1 MLDKLAKILSGKLKS
16 DQRKILINI
25 GWLTFEKVF
34 RMSIG
39 FITLSWTARFLG
51 VEQFGA
57 FNFAL
62 AFVGLFT
69 PLSKLASDQIVF
81 RDLVTD
87 PGNKE
92 KILGTAATIKFISS
106 VAIFCIA
113 TFSILFLKHD
123 EPLICKLVI
132 IISGASLVSGF
143 NVIETWFQS
152 QVEVK
157 YTIWAK
163 NCIFILITIL
173 RITLLQAEAPVEFF
187 AWLVVAESL
196 FNIIGFIFVFQVV
209 GHNIFA
215 WQYDFTIGK
224 ELLRISFPL
233 AFSTLAIVVYMKID
247 QVMLGQLSDQ
257 KSVGI
262 YSAAVRLSELWPFA
276 STMIVRSLAP
286 SIISAKKTSE
296 TDYYRKLQNLS
307 NLQALLVYC
316 IAIPMTFLATPLVV
330 LVFGQEYS
338 AAGLVL
344 SIHIWSSMFLFLG
357 YVKEIWITTEELTW
371 FAFSFTVFGAIA
383 NIALNALLIPM
394 YQEVGAAL
402 ATVISYGLADYV
414 ICFVYPSARRF
425 GWIMTQAMTLGLI
438 KFDSRV

>member
-1 MLDKLAKILSGKLKS
+1 MLDKLNKIISGQLGS

-25 GWLTFEKVF
+25 GWLASERVF
-34 RMSIG
+34 RMGVG

-51 VEQFGA
+51 VEQFGTL
-57 FNFAL
+57 NFAL
-62 AFVGLFT
+62 AFVGLFS
-69 PLSKLASDQIVF
+69 PLSKLASDQITF

-92 KILGTAATIKFISS
+92 KILGTAATIKFISGIVIFF
-106 VAIFCIA
+106 VAIC
-113 TFSILFLKHD
+113 SILFLKQN
-123 EPLICKLVI
+123 EFLICKLVI
-132 IISGASLVSGF
+132 IISGASLFSGF

-173 RITLLQAEAPVEFF
+173 RIIFLQLEAPVEFF
-187 AWLVVAESL
+187 AWLVVTESL
-196 FNIIGFIFVFQVV
+196 FNIIGFIFVFKIT
-209 GHNIFA
+209 GNNIFA
-215 WQYDFTIGK
+215 WRYDWHLAK

-233 AFSTLAIVVYMKID
+233 VFSTLAIVIYMKID
-247 QVMLGQLSDQ
+247 QVMLGQLSNQ

-262 YSAAVRLSELWPFA
+262 YSAAVRLSEIWPFA

-286 SIISAKKTSE
+286 SIISAKKLSE
-296 TDYYRKLQNLS
+296 ENYYSKLQGLC

-316 IAIPMTFLATPLVV
+316 IAIPMTFLATPFVV
-330 LVFGQEYS
+330 LIFGQEYS
-338 AAGLVL
+338 AAGIVL

-371 FAFSFTVFGAIA
+371 FAFSFTAFGALM
-383 NIALNALLIPM
+383 NIALNALLIPI

-402 ATVISYGLADYV
+402 ATVISYGLADYI

-425 GWIMTQAMTLGLI
+425 GLIMTQAMTLGLI
-438 KFDSRV
+438 RCGS